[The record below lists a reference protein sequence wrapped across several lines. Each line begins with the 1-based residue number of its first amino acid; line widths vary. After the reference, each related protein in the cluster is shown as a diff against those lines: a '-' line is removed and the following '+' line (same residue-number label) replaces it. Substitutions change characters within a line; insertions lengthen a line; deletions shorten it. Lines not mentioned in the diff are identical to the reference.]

1 MKIKIELLSDLCTYS
16 GETYNS
22 TVNTDVVYDQYG
34 IPYIPAKRLKGCLR
48 EACIELVDFE
58 IMKDEEFKKLF
69 GYEGSNQSA
78 FSLSNAYLLNYDS
91 MVCELKNA
99 KEKETITAQK
109 VLDLF
114 TYTRYQTAVNLEDGT
129 AQKNSLRAMRVVKK
143 GLIFEAQLH
152 WNDLNINVDSTEYE
166 NLKKVASIVKHI
178 GCGRT
183 RGLGLVHIELDSTES
198 EETDNVQFKESEI
211 TENNKIY
218 YKIHL
223 DAPMICKAPTGNQ
236 AVTQDYIAG
245 SKVLGLLA
253 GQFNLVEYQKLIK
266 DSELIV
272 SNAYIMCGKERTIPA
287 RNSWQKEKNQE
298 YDKNGRMVVLDMLC
312 NPDIGDKQMTSAN
325 LHYVDAGGNVVGVDT
340 EISYH
345 HKRPDDKSIGRVTG
359 EEHSSFY
366 QLESIQA
373 GQSFRGYIIANKK
386 QSEEI
391 IHVVKTLQ
399 HVRMGYGKNAE
410 FGQITFQLTE
420 IEPIKETIERIH
432 DAVITLVSDLIMYNE
447 FGAPSTSIVCL
458 KQYLKEALN
467 INHCD
472 DFILEKTFLKFGIAG
487 GFNITWK
494 MMKPVIPCIRKGS
507 VFVIHS
513 KQGFDRGKLIH
524 LFLGERVSEGYGEI
538 QIDEIP
544 KQAEYHVYDT
554 TKYATYKKQ
563 QDMLSEKIQIKTNLI
578 EQLRERE
585 EKRRLEQR
593 VREIAATIQL
603 KEDIFGIAVS
613 RIRMI
618 YEKKVNYQELL
629 EQVDSI
635 ASDKTRKA
643 CQTIVKRIN
652 PDEFIKDYSIS
663 LTSQEAYRL
672 IYHVYLTE
680 LKYHARIQKEKTKGG
695 KDE

>member
-1 MKIKIELLSDLCTYS
+1 
-16 GETYNS
+16 
-22 TVNTDVVYDQYG
+22 
-34 IPYIPAKRLKGCLR
+34 
-48 EACIELVDFE
+48 
-58 IMKDEEFKKLF
+58 
-69 GYEGSNQSA
+69 
-78 FSLSNAYLLNYDS
+78 
-91 MVCELKNA
+91 
-99 KEKETITAQK
+99 
-109 VLDLF
+109 
-114 TYTRYQTAVNLEDGT
+114 
-129 AQKNSLRAMRVVKK
+129 
-143 GLIFEAQLH
+143 
-152 WNDLNINVDSTEYE
+152 
-166 NLKKVASIVKHI
+166 
-178 GCGRT
+178 
-183 RGLGLVHIELDSTES
+183 
-198 EETDNVQFKESEI
+198 
-211 TENNKIY
+211 
-218 YKIHL
+218 
-223 DAPMICKAPTGNQ
+223 
-236 AVTQDYIAG
+236 
-245 SKVLGLLA
+245 
-253 GQFNLVEYQKLIK
+253 
-266 DSELIV
+266 
-272 SNAYIMCGKERTIPA
+272 
-287 RNSWQKEKNQE
+287 
-298 YDKNGRMVVLDMLC
+298 
-312 NPDIGDKQMTSAN
+312 
-325 LHYVDAGGNVVGVDT
+325 
-340 EISYH
+340 
-345 HKRPDDKSIGRVTG
+345 
-359 EEHSSFY
+359 
-366 QLESIQA
+366 
-373 GQSFRGYIIANKK
+373 
-386 QSEEI
+386 
-391 IHVVKTLQ
+391 
-399 HVRMGYGKNAE
+399 
-410 FGQITFQLTE
+410 
-420 IEPIKETIERIH
+420 
-432 DAVITLVSDLIMYNE
+432 MYNE

>member
-22 TVNTDVVYDQYG
+22 TVDTDVVYDQYG

-143 GLIFEAQLH
+143 GLIFEAELN
-152 WNDLNINVDSTEYE
+152 WNHLNVNVDSTEYGI
-166 NLKKVASIVKHI
+166 LKKAASIVKHI

-183 RGLGLVHIELDSTES
+183 RGLGLVDIKLDATES
-198 EETDNVQFKESEI
+198 KETDKVLFEESNI
-211 TENNKIY
+211 TDNNKMY

-223 DAPMICKAPTGNQ
+223 ESPMICKAPTGNQ

-245 SKVLGLLA
+245 SKILGLLA
-253 GQFNLVEYQKLIK
+253 RQFDLAEYQELIK

-312 NPDIGDKQMTSAN
+312 NPDIGNKQMTSAN

-359 EEHSSFY
+359 EDNSSFY

-373 GQSFRGYIIANKK
+373 GQSFEGYIIANKK
-386 QSEEI
+386 QAEKI
-391 IHVVKTLQ
+391 VHVVKELQ

-410 FGQITFQLTE
+410 FGAVTFQLTK
-420 IEPIKETIERIH
+420 IEPIKETVEIIY
-432 DAVITLVSDLIMYNE
+432 DAAVTLVSDLIMYNE
-447 FGAPSTSIVCL
+447 FGAPSTNIACL
-458 KQYLKEALN
+458 KQYLKQALN
-467 INHCD
+467 IDNSD
-472 DFILEKTFLKFGIAG
+472 DFIIEKTFLKFGIIG
-487 GFNITWK
+487 GFNTTWK
-494 MMKPVIPCIRKGS
+494 MMKPVIPCISKGS

-513 KQGFDRGKLIH
+513 KQGFDKGKFVH
-524 LFLGERVSEGYGEI
+524 SFLGERVSEGYGEV

-544 KQAEYHVYDT
+544 QQAEYNVHDV
-554 TKYATYKKQ
+554 TKCATDKKEQ
-563 QDMLSEKIQIKTNLI
+563 VISSEETEIKTDLLV
-578 EQLRERE
+578 QLRERE
-585 EKRRLEQR
+585 EKRRLEQDI
-593 VREIAATIQL
+593 REIAATIQL
-603 KEDIFGIAVS
+603 KEDIFGIAVF

-618 YEKKVNYQELL
+618 YEKKANYQELL
-629 EQVDSI
+629 EQVNGI

-643 CQTIVKRIN
+643 CQTIVKCIN
-652 PDEFIKDYSIS
+652 PDEFIKDFSIS
-663 LTSQEAYRL
+663 LSNQESYRW

-680 LKYHARIQKEKTKGG
+680 LKYHARIQKEKVKRG
-695 KDE
+695 KEK